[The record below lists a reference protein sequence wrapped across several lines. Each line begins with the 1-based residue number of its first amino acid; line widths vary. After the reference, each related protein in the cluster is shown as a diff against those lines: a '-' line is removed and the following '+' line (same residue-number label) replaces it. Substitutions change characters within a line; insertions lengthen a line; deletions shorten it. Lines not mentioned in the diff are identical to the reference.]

1 MSRRCTSETKHSS
14 ATCLGRDSDRPVRF
28 SIRRHATAHQRYN
41 RSAAWKVMS
50 MTTSVQERQELG
62 RACRAALPRST
73 LADFVPD
80 PHRPDPVS
88 LLQYQANSRVPELV
102 PIRYGRMLASP
113 FAFYRGAAL
122 IMASDLATGPQTT
135 LTAQLCGDAHLSNF
149 GLFASPERNLVFD
162 VNDFDE
168 TLPGPWE
175 WDVKRLVGSLA
186 VAARDNGFAPGERE
200 RVARACAAAYRQ
212 RMRELAEIG
221 ELDVWYA
228 HTTIDDALEAS
239 VDPKYAQAI
248 RRTAA
253 QARARDNVEAV
264 SKLTR
269 TVDGRLRLASDPP
282 LVVTIDDLVGKAEA
296 RRYEENMGAL
306 VDAYQRSLGAAPRM
320 LAGRFRYA
328 EGARKVVG
336 VGSVGTRAWVV
347 LLVGRD
353 DGDPLL
359 MQVKEA
365 QPSVL
370 EPYLGPTEYTNA
382 GERVVVGQ
390 RLMQAS
396 GDMLLGWLRAV
407 GPDGHEG
414 DYYARQLRDWKGSAT
429 VEAMSPQ
436 LLADYGRSCGEVLA
450 RAHARTGDR
459 IAIAGYLGRSDAAD
473 IAFTRFA
480 EAYADQNERDHAALA
495 EAAASGRV
503 AADTGHT

>member
-1 MSRRCTSETKHSS
+1 MY
-14 ATCLGRDSDRPVRF
+14 A
-28 SIRRHATAHQRYN
+28 
-41 RSAAWKVMS
+41 
-50 MTTSVQERQELG
+50 SVQERHEQG
-62 RACRAALPRST
+62 RACRTALPRSA
-73 LADFVPD
+73 LADFVPGRQ
-80 PHRPDPVS
+80 HRDPVT
-88 LLQYQANSRVPELV
+88 LLQSQESSRIAELV
-102 PIRYGRMLASP
+102 PIRYGRMLTSP

-122 IMASDLATGPQTT
+122 IMASDLAAGPHTG
-135 LTAQLCGDAHLSNF
+135 LTAQLCGDAHLANF

-162 VNDFDE
+162 INDFDE

-175 WDVKRLVGSLA
+175 FDVKRLVASLA
-186 VAARDNGFAPGERE
+186 VAARDKGFDRAERE
-200 RVARACAAAYRQ
+200 SAVRTCAAAYRE
-212 RMRELAEIG
+212 RMRALAAMP

-228 HTTIDDALEAS
+228 HTAIDDSLEAS
-239 VDPKYAQAI
+239 VDSKYAQAI
-248 RRTAA
+248 RRTAEK
-253 QARARDNVEAV
+253 ARTRDNLEAA

-282 LVVTIDDLVGKAEA
+282 LVVTIDELVGKADA
-296 RRYEENMGAL
+296 RRHEQNMGAL
-306 VDAYQRSLGAAPRM
+306 IDGYQRSVDPAPRT

-328 EGARKVVG
+328 GSARKVVG

-365 QPSVL
+365 QPPVL
-370 EPYLGPTEYTNA
+370 EAYLGPSEYTNA

-396 GDMLLGWLRAV
+396 GDILLGWLRAV

-414 DYYARQLRDWKGSAT
+414 DYYVRQLRDWKGSAT
-429 VEAMSPQ
+429 VDAKSPQ
-436 LLADYGRSCGEVLA
+436 LLADYGRSCGHVLA

-459 IAIAGYLGRSDAAD
+459 IAIAAYLGGGDAAD

-480 EAYADQNERDHAALA
+480 EAYADQNQRDHAALRDA
-495 EAAASGRV
+495 VADGRV
-503 AADTGHT
+503 TAEPG